1 MSEDAFSFSDTHDL
15 AYQDEAMDEPSAPLP
30 RRSSNHVFDRINEY
44 QEKSVASQSA
54 SEVSEEHCKEVQC
67 IETNELRRRSQESSH
82 AYKLETAEKE
92 RRTCTDEE
100 KHGESVRKAAENAIE
115 LYACDSDTSLD
126 IEQPNTDDEPLALKR
141 CVVSSR
147 DIALSRS
154 SSCKASFMVIPNSWF
169 DDSMSVNMTPPPPS
183 ENFKSHPPRRPEKV
197 RRSVFPEKVASD
209 AVTDNSTSNTE
220 EENAV
225 NDTSCVTEVKQ
236 QIEQNDASQQEENQV
251 QVSTD
256 SSLSTFESPSRWPFD
271 FSKKQQEIIELWH
284 DCHISIVHRTYFFLL
299 FNGDHTDHIYMEV
312 EHRRLSFIKNSFIA
326 DGEPNA
332 TVASR
337 YL

>member
-169 DDSMSVNMTPPPPS
+169 DDSMSVN
-183 ENFKSHPPRRPEKV
+183 R
-197 RRSVFPEKVASD
+197 
-209 AVTDNSTSNTE
+209 
-220 EENAV
+220 
-225 NDTSCVTEVKQ
+225 
-236 QIEQNDASQQEENQV
+236 
-251 QVSTD
+251 
-256 SSLSTFESPSRWPFD
+256 
-271 FSKKQQEIIELWH
+271 
-284 DCHISIVHRTYFFLL
+284 
-299 FNGDHTDHIYMEV
+299 
-312 EHRRLSFIKNSFIA
+312 
-326 DGEPNA
+326 
-332 TVASR
+332 
-337 YL
+337 

>member
-1 MSEDAFSFSDTHDL
+1 
-15 AYQDEAMDEPSAPLP
+15 
-30 RRSSNHVFDRINEY
+30 
-44 QEKSVASQSA
+44 VASQSA

-67 IETNELRRRSQESSH
+67 IETNELRRRRSRESFH
-82 AYKLETAEKE
+82 AYKLEAVENE
-92 RRTCTDEE
+92 RQACTDEE

-115 LYACDSDTSLD
+115 LYACDSDQSLD
-126 IEQPNTDDEPLALKR
+126 IEQANTDDEPLALKR

-147 DIALSRS
+147 DIALARS

-169 DDSMSVNMTPPPPS
+169 DDSMSMNMTPPS
-183 ENFKSHPPRRPEKV
+183 EHFKYPPRRPERV
-197 RRSVFPEKVASD
+197 RRSVFPERVASD
-209 AVTDNSTSNTE
+209 AITDNSTSNAE
-220 EENAV
+220 EESVV
-225 NDTSCVTEVKQ
+225 NGTEAKQ
-236 QIEQNDASQQEENQV
+236 QTEQNDASQQEENQV

-299 FNGDHTDHIYMEV
+299 FSGDHTDHIYMEV
-312 EHRRLSFIKNSFIA
+312 EHRRLSFIKNSSIA

-337 YL
+337 YLKDANEHNPAYI